1 MCDSCNVCWMRRLE
15 LQNVNKLKRCL
26 LSEVKADLFYT
37 FRPGFVDLVTVET
50 ILRNKVAT
58 GWNNNLSQ
66 KQAAWSISR
75 LRLRSLQGISDKQN
89 ARSFHCRSHNDS
101 FIRLH
106 NFSTKF
112 SSCFSFW
119 ICSMIYLQKQNKRLS
134 KNQYNDNHNGKCCSL
149 YPFVEY
155 SEEIFSFIK
164 LHTCIPKNELEII
177 NWNVLKSIVLDVLAC
192 YS

>member
-1 MCDSCNVCWMRRLE
+1 MSGRSRAATRQVAHFWLSTENLLRLFRKISLFHLNNTSIWTLWGILE
-15 LQNVNKLKRCL
+15 LANWGSWHLDYER
-26 LSEVKADLFYT
+26 EVKIDLFYT

-58 GWNNNLSQ
+58 GWNSNLSQ

-119 ICSMIYLQKQNKRLS
+119 ICSIMYLQN
-134 KNQYNDNHNGKCCSL
+134 
-149 YPFVEY
+149 
-155 SEEIFSFIK
+155 
-164 LHTCIPKNELEII
+164 
-177 NWNVLKSIVLDVLAC
+177 
-192 YS
+192 